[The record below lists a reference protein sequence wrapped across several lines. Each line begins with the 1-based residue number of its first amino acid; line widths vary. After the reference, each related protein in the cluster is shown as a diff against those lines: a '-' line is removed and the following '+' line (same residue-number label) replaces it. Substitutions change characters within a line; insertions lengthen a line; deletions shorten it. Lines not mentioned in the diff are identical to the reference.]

1 MAIKY
6 KLEVKTLVYVYL
18 ELWFIHFIF
27 VTLIAK
33 FKNQRIIYVDQLFMM
48 YAQICIPSYLNTYNE
63 HTLYEKFVCCEVSN
77 KRMIK
82 LLIESKH
89 S

>member
-1 MAIKY
+1 MIHTFYFRYSYCKVQKSTDY
-6 KLEVKTLVYVYL
+6 LCRSTL
-18 ELWFIHFIF
+18 H
-27 VTLIAK
+27 
-33 FKNQRIIYVDQLFMM
+33 MM

-82 LLIESKH
+82 LLVESKH